1 VAGYRSFATVA
12 SFGDRLVNHCS
23 SEYPARYTDDK
34 AVGTGELAS
43 IAQADTTLQY
53 ESSDVRTFEFG
64 ENAGDTD

>member
-1 VAGYRSFATVA
+1 MTASRSDAL
-12 SFGDRLVNHCS
+12 GDSLVSDCS
-23 SEYPARYTDDK
+23 SEYPARYADDK

-53 ESSDVRTFEFG
+53 ESSDVRTFAFG